1 MIGFIIGLF
10 VGGAGGFFLCALLTV
25 GKRADENQP
34 SQ

>member
-1 MIGFIIGLF
+1 MIGFIIGIF
-10 VGGAGGFFLCALLTV
+10 VGASAGFLLCGILTA